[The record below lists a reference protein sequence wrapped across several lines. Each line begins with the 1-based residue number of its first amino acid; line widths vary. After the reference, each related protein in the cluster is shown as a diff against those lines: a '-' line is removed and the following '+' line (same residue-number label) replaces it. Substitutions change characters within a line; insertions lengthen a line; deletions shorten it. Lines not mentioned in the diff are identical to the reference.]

1 MSEYDAA
8 AFDAYEQSGWEAIAG
23 RFHECWSSIT
33 SQAIDALLDA
43 AHVGRAS
50 RVLDVGTGAGDAARH
65 AVARGAEATGVDVA
79 AAMVEIA
86 VRRTPTATFVQA
98 AATDLPFADGSFDAV
113 VGNNVIQHIGE
124 PGRAACELKR
134 VLAPGGRIALSSW
147 DAAERSPFFAAVLGA
162 VASAEVPAPHEAP
175 AGPSFF
181 RFTDDV
187 VFRALLEDAGF
198 EAVTVDAIAVE
209 IPVASANE
217 LITSM
222 ADGTVRVGAA
232 LRAADDMQRDRMQE
246 SLEERL
252 AEWRRG
258 SGFAVPAPMKLAS
271 GTKPA

>member
-79 AAMVEIA
+79 AAMLEIA

-198 EAVTVDAIAVE
+198 EAVTVDAVAVE